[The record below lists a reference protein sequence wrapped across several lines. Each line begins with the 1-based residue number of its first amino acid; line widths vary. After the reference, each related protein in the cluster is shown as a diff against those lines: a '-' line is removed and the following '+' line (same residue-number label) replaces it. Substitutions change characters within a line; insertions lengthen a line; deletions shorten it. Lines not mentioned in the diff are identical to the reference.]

1 MARSSKR
8 RRRGHEDGHPDER
21 WLLTYAD
28 MITLLMALFMVL
40 FSISSVNTS
49 KFESLQRALQDAFSG
64 RILPGGK
71 AIKESG
77 GSSNVAESAPSP
89 PFPSL
94 QPFAGGN
101 RQEAAAQSGEAA
113 RREQESFRRL
123 KIRIDALV
131 RSKGLSGKIQT
142 RLTDQGLAVRLLT
155 DDLLFDSGQATPR
168 QDSLDLMRGLGRIL
182 GEDQQHSL
190 VVSGHTD
197 TVPIHNGAYPTN
209 WELSTARA
217 ASVVRTFAGAGVNP
231 GRMTAA
237 GRAYLQP
244 VAPNTS
250 AAGRSLNRRVEILLP
265 RLVPGVPAKS
275 PARPSSSNVRASR

>member
-1 MARSSKR
+1 MARGSKR
-8 RRRGHEDGHPDER
+8 RRRGGESDHPDER

-77 GSSNVAESAPSP
+77 GSSNVTESAPSP

-94 QPFAGGN
+94 QPFAGGA
-101 RQEAAAQSGEAA
+101 RQEAKGGEAA
-113 RREQESFRRL
+113 KREQEAFRRL

-142 RLTDQGLAVRLLT
+142 RLTEQGLAVRLLT
-155 DDLLFDSGQATPR
+155 DDLLFDSGQATPKP
-168 QDSLDLMRGLGRIL
+168 DSLGLLRGLGRIL
-182 GEDQQHSL
+182 GDDLSHAL
-190 VVSGHTD
+190 IVSGHTD
-197 TVPIHNGAYPTN
+197 TVPIHSGTFPTN

-217 ASVVRTFAGAGVNP
+217 SSVVRTFAAAGVDAD
-231 GRMTAA
+231 RMTAA

-250 AAGRSLNRRVEILLP
+250 PAGRSLNRRVEVLLP
-265 RLVPGVPAKS
+265 RLAPS
-275 PARPSSSNVRASR
+275 PTPSSTR

>member
-1 MARSSKR
+1 MARGR
-8 RRRGHEDGHPDER
+8 RRRRGGHEDGHPDER

-71 AIKESG
+71 SIKESG
-77 GSSNVAESAPSP
+77 GSANVTESSPSP
-89 PFPSL
+89 QFPAL
-94 QPFAGGN
+94 QPFVGGS
-101 RQEAAAQSGEAA
+101 RAEVRGGAAAQ
-113 RREQESFRRL
+113 REQEAFKRL
-123 KIRIDALV
+123 KQRIDALV

-142 RLTDQGLAVRLLT
+142 RLTDDGLAVRLLT

-168 QDSLDLMRGLGRIL
+168 PASLELLRGLGHIL
-182 GEDQQHSL
+182 GSDQQHAL
-190 VVSGHTD
+190 IVSGHTD
-197 TVPIHNGAYPTN
+197 TVPIHSGTFPTN

-217 ASVVRTFAGAGVNP
+217 ASIVRTFATAGVNP
-231 GRMTAA
+231 DRMTAA

-244 VAPNTS
+244 VASNATP
-250 AAGRSLNRRVEILLP
+250 AGRSLNRRVEVLLP
-265 RLVPGVPAKS
+265 RLATGMTA
-275 PARPSSSNVRASR
+275 PARPKASPSSTPSTR

>member
-1 MARSSKR
+1 MARSSR
-8 RRRGHEDGHPDER
+8 RKRGHEDGHPDER

-77 GSSNVAESAPSP
+77 GSANVTEAAPSP
-89 PFPSL
+89 PFPSI
-94 QPFAGGN
+94 QPFAGGA
-101 RQEAAAQSGEAA
+101 RQESRGGTAA
-113 RREQESFRRL
+113 RREQEAFQRL
-123 KIRIDALV
+123 KERIDGLV

-142 RLTDQGLAVRLLT
+142 RLTEQGLAVRLLT
-155 DDLLFDSGQATPR
+155 DDLLFGSGDATPR
-168 QDSLDLMRGLGRIL
+168 PDSLDLLRGLGRIL
-182 GEDQQHSL
+182 GGDQQHAL

-197 TVPIHNGAYPTN
+197 TVPIHSGTFPTN

-217 ASVVRTFAGAGVNP
+217 SSIVRTFAGAGVDA

-244 VAPNTS
+244 VAPNTT
-250 AAGRSLNRRVEILLP
+250 AAGRSLNRRVEVLLP
-265 RLVPGVPAKS
+265 RLATAPAAPS
-275 PARPSSSNVRASR
+275 PRPSASSSSPSHR